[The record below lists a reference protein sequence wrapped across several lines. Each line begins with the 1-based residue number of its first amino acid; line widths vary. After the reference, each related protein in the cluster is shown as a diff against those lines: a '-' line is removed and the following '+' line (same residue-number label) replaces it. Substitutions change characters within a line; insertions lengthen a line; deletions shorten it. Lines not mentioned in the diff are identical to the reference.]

1 MAPRLLLLRHGQIT
15 ANRVGRW
22 HGSTDSPLTLR
33 GRWQAWR
40 TGRYLSKKENL
51 AAVYTSPLQRCRHT
65 GALAAPASAANH
77 KVENGLAEMSI
88 GDWEDERFE
97 VLHREH
103 NLIERLN
110 EDIHWAPPKGE
121 GLATVAARMR
131 ESLERISAAHS
142 DEETVLVV
150 SHGVAMAVALG
161 ELVHGHPT
169 EWARYHFANCSL
181 TQLRLSDD
189 GEPAQLIDF
198 NSYAHRLPFS

>member
-40 TGRYLSKKENL
+40 TGRYLSKNENL

-65 GALAAPASAANH
+65 GALAAPASIANH

-97 VLHREH
+97 DLNRER

-110 EDIHWAPPKGE
+110 KDINWAPPKGE
-121 GLATVAARMR
+121 GLATVAARMA
-131 ESLERISAAHS
+131 SAYATS
-142 DEETVLVV
+142 DTAAG
-150 SHGVAMAVALG
+150 SRG
-161 ELVHGHPT
+161 
-169 EWARYHFANCSL
+169 R
-181 TQLRLSDD
+181 
-189 GEPAQLIDF
+189 
-198 NSYAHRLPFS
+198 RLPSTARTLVRGLSWVVTRSC